1 MIGIDDVR
9 MALLEADEAGDPLE
23 RARILNE
30 KVLPGIAEVRQGVIK
45 ERALSVKEACD
56 FGNGGGG
63 LTYSQVAGELS
74 VSKPLIQQMVAL
86 AREIHTLR
94 LAAKTNGYLPKGP
107 R

>member
-1 MIGIDDVR
+1 MTAIEEVQSGLI
-9 MALLEADEAGDPLE
+9 EAEGMEDPLE
-23 RARILNE
+23 RARVLNE
-30 KVLPGIAEVRQGVIK
+30 KVLPAMAAARQGVIK

-56 FGNGGGG
+56 FGDGGGG
-63 LTYSQVAGELS
+63 LTYSQVAGELG

-94 LAAKTNGYLPKGP
+94 LAARSNGSG

>member
-1 MIGIDDVR
+1 MTAIEEMQSG
-9 MALLEADEAGDPLE
+9 LLEAEEMDDPLE

-30 KVLPGIAEVRQGVIK
+30 KVLPAMAEVRQGVIK
-45 ERALSVKEACD
+45 QRALSVKEACD
-56 FGNGGGG
+56 FGDGGGG
-63 LTYSQVAGELS
+63 LTYSQVASELG

-94 LAAKTNGYLPKGP
+94 LAAKSNGSG

>member
-1 MIGIDDVR
+1 MTAIEEVQSGL
-9 MALLEADEAGDPLE
+9 MEAEGMEDPLE
-23 RARILNE
+23 RARVLNE
-30 KVLPGIAEVRQGVIK
+30 KVLPAMAAARQGVIK

-56 FGNGGGG
+56 FGDGGGG
-63 LTYSQVAGELS
+63 LTYSQVAGELG

-94 LAAKTNGYLPKGP
+94 LAARSNGSG

>member
-1 MIGIDDVR
+1 MKVQD
-9 MALLEADEAGDPLE
+9 LLEEAMEQGDPLE
-23 RARILNE
+23 RARFLNE
-30 KVLPGIAEVRQGVIK
+30 EVLPAIAELKQSVIR

-56 FGNGGGG
+56 FGNEGEG
-63 LTYSQVAGELS
+63 LTYSQVASELG

-94 LAAKTNGYLPKGP
+94 IQ

>member
-1 MIGIDDVR
+1 MTAIEEMQSGW
-9 MALLEADEAGDPLE
+9 LEAEEMDDPLE

-30 KVLPGIAEVRQGVIK
+30 KVLPAMAEVRQGVIK
-45 ERALSVKEACD
+45 QRALSVKEACD
-56 FGNGGGG
+56 FGDGGGG
-63 LTYSQVAGELS
+63 LTYSQVASELG

-94 LAAKTNGYLPKGP
+94 LAAKSNGSG

>member
-1 MIGIDDVR
+1 M
-9 MALLEADEAGDPLE
+9 EAEGMEDPLE
-23 RARILNE
+23 RARVLNE
-30 KVLPGIAEVRQGVIK
+30 KVLPAMAAARQGVIK

-56 FGNGGGG
+56 FGDGGGG
-63 LTYSQVAGELS
+63 LTYSQVAGELG

-94 LAAKTNGYLPKGP
+94 LAARSNGSG

>member
-1 MIGIDDVR
+1 MTAIEEMQSG
-9 MALLEADEAGDPLE
+9 LSEAEGTEDPLE

-30 KVLPGIAEVRQGVIK
+30 KVLPAMAQVRQGVIK
-45 ERALSVKEACD
+45 QRALSVKEACD
-56 FGNGGGG
+56 FGDGGGG
-63 LTYSQVAGELS
+63 LTYSQVASELG

-94 LAAKTNGYLPKGP
+94 LAAKSNGSG

>member
-1 MIGIDDVR
+1 MTAIEEMQSG
-9 MALLEADEAGDPLE
+9 LSEAEGTEDRLE

-30 KVLPGIAEVRQGVIK
+30 KVLPAMAALRQGVIK
-45 ERALSVKEACD
+45 QRALSVKEACD
-56 FGNGGGG
+56 FGDGGGG
-63 LTYSQVAGELS
+63 LTYSQVASELG

-94 LAAKTNGYLPKGP
+94 LAAKSNGSG

>member
-1 MIGIDDVR
+1 MTAIEEVQSG
-9 MALLEADEAGDPLE
+9 LLEAEGMEDPLE

-30 KVLPGIAEVRQGVIK
+30 KVLPAMAMVRQGVIK
-45 ERALSVKEACD
+45 QRALSVKEACD
-56 FGNGGGG
+56 FGDGGGG
-63 LTYSQVAGELS
+63 LTYSQVASELG

-94 LAAKTNGYLPKGP
+94 LASRSNGSG

>member
-1 MIGIDDVR
+1 VTAIEEVQSG
-9 MALLEADEAGDPLE
+9 LLEAEGMEDPLE

-30 KVLPGIAEVRQGVIK
+30 KVLPAMAMVRQGVIK
-45 ERALSVKEACD
+45 QRALSVKEACD
-56 FGNGGGG
+56 FGDGGGG
-63 LTYSQVAGELS
+63 LTYSQVASELG

-94 LAAKTNGYLPKGP
+94 LASRSNGSG